1 MATADKNTQIVD
13 AQTMTHSSSTS
24 SSHSIVQSYK
34 HKVVMLDYDDFFD
47 GSGRRNKVNL
57 STNTASSSSSL
68 LSTVKKERLARE
80 QRRRDERAAL
90 MIQKVWRGRKAA
102 LSTRQDILGSLGEG
116 SVARRAGRLVGLY
129 KIGVG
134 ADGSKVRAALGEWVE
149 IAGRVDGMSPPYW
162 RSDAN
167 RTGGEP
173 AFLEVL
179 KEERGYSGAII
190 IGILLSEV
198 IKAVSEAPA

>member
-1 MATADKNTQIVD
+1 
-13 AQTMTHSSSTS
+13 
-24 SSHSIVQSYK
+24 
-34 HKVVMLDYDDFFD
+34 MLDYDDFFD

-80 QRRRDERAAL
+80 QRRRDERAGL
-90 MIQKVWRGRKAA
+90 IIQKVWRGRRAA
-102 LSTRQDILGSLGEG
+102 LDTRQEIIGSLGEG

-149 IAGRVDGMSPPYW
+149 RAGRDDGLSLLYW
-162 RSDAN
+162 RDGSAN

-179 KEERGYSGAII
+179 KEDRGYEGAII
-190 IGILLSEV
+190 IGILLSQV

>member
-1 MATADKNTQIVD
+1 
-13 AQTMTHSSSTS
+13 
-24 SSHSIVQSYK
+24 
-34 HKVVMLDYDDFFD
+34 MLDYDDFFD

-90 MIQKVWRGRKAA
+90 IIQKVWRGRRAA
-102 LSTRQDILGSLGEG
+102 LSIRQDIIGSLGEG

-149 IAGRVDGMSPPYW
+149 SAGRVNGMSTPYW
-162 RSDAN
+162 RSYAN
-167 RTGGEP
+167 RTGGAP
-173 AFLEVL
+173 AFLEVVM
-179 KEERGYSGAII
+179 EDRGYPGAII
-190 IGILLSEV
+190 IGILLSQV

>member
-1 MATADKNTQIVD
+1 MKCAVEEYTNCKRTDDDSFIVHLINLFNCTFD
-13 AQTMTHSSSTS
+13 HHPAA
-24 SSHSIVQSYK
+24 
-34 HKVVMLDYDDFFD
+34 MLDYDDFFD

-102 LSTRQDILGSLGEG
+102 LSVRQDIIGTLGEG

-129 KIGVG
+129 RIGVG
-134 ADGSKVRAALGEWVE
+134 ADGSEVRAALGEWVE
-149 IAGRVDGMSPPYW
+149 SAGKVDGMSYRCL
-162 RSDAN
+162 RSGTD
-167 RTGGEP
+167 E
-173 AFLEVL
+173 
-179 KEERGYSGAII
+179 
-190 IGILLSEV
+190 
-198 IKAVSEAPA
+198 

>member
-1 MATADKNTQIVD
+1 
-13 AQTMTHSSSTS
+13 
-24 SSHSIVQSYK
+24 
-34 HKVVMLDYDDFFD
+34 MLDYDDFFD

-90 MIQKVWRGRKAA
+90 VIQKLWRGRRATF
-102 LSTRQDILGSLGEG
+102 SIRHDIIGSLREG
-116 SVARRAGRLVGLY
+116 SVAKRAGRLVGLY

-149 IAGRVDGMSPPYW
+149 SAGRVDGMFL
-162 RSDAN
+162 RTVKGNAN
-167 RTGGEP
+167 GTGGEP

-179 KEERGYSGAII
+179 KEDRGYPGAII
-190 IGILLSEV
+190 IGILLSQV

>member
-1 MATADKNTQIVD
+1 
-13 AQTMTHSSSTS
+13 
-24 SSHSIVQSYK
+24 
-34 HKVVMLDYDDFFD
+34 MLDYDDFFD

-90 MIQKVWRGRKAA
+90 IIQKVWRGRRAA
-102 LSTRQDILGSLGEG
+102 LDIRQEIIASLGEG

-149 IAGRVDGMSPPYW
+149 SAGRVDGVSTPYYW

-179 KEERGYSGAII
+179 KEDRGYSGAII
-190 IGILLSEV
+190 IGILLSQV

>member
-1 MATADKNTQIVD
+1 MAAADKNVQIVN

-24 SSHSIVQSYK
+24 STYSIDTFT
-34 HKVVMLDYDDFFD
+34 HHPAAMLDYDDFFD
-47 GSGRRNKVNL
+47 GSGRRTKVNL

-90 MIQKVWRGRKAA
+90 IIQKVWRGRKAA
-102 LSTRQDILGSLGEG
+102 LSTRGEIIGTLSEG

-134 ADGSKVRAALGEWVE
+134 ADGGKVRAALGEWVE
-149 IAGRVDGMSPPYW
+149 SAGKVDGMSLSCL
-162 RSDAN
+162 RFELMN
-167 RTGGEP
+167 RGRASFLRDTQGG
-173 AFLEVL
+173 
-179 KEERGYSGAII
+179 
-190 IGILLSEV
+190 
-198 IKAVSEAPA
+198 

>member
-1 MATADKNTQIVD
+1 MAAADKNIQIVN
-13 AQTMTHSSSTS
+13 AQTMTHS
-24 SSHSIVQSYK
+24 IV
-34 HKVVMLDYDDFFD
+34 HLINLFNCTFTHHPAAMLDYDDFFD

-68 LSTVKKERLARE
+68 LSTVQKERLARE

-90 MIQKVWRGRKAA
+90 IIQKVWRGRTAA
-102 LSTRQDILGSLGEG
+102 LDIRQGILGSLGDG

-149 IAGRVDGMSPPYW
+149 SAGRVDGMSLHYL
-162 RSDAN
+162 R
-167 RTGGEP
+167 
-173 AFLEVL
+173 
-179 KEERGYSGAII
+179 SGANVQ
-190 IGILLSEV
+190 GASQHF
-198 IKAVSEAPA
+198 

>member
-1 MATADKNTQIVD
+1 MAAADKNIQIVN

-24 SSHSIVQSYK
+24 STYSIVHLYTHQ
-34 HKVVMLDYDDFFD
+34 VVMLDYDDLFD

-90 MIQKVWRGRKAA
+90 IIQKVWRGRRTA
-102 LSTRQDILGSLGEG
+102 LDIRQGIIGTLGKG

-134 ADGSKVRAALGEWVE
+134 ADGGKVRAALGEWVDS
-149 IAGRVDGMSPPYW
+149 AGKVDGMFS
-162 RSDAN
+162 
-167 RTGGEP
+167 
-173 AFLEVL
+173 
-179 KEERGYSGAII
+179 
-190 IGILLSEV
+190 
-198 IKAVSEAPA
+198 

>member
-1 MATADKNTQIVD
+1 
-13 AQTMTHSSSTS
+13 
-24 SSHSIVQSYK
+24 
-34 HKVVMLDYDDFFD
+34 MLDYDDFFD

-90 MIQKVWRGRKAA
+90 IIQKVWRGRRAA
-102 LSTRQDILGSLGEG
+102 LSIRQEILGNLGEG
-116 SVARRAGRLVGLY
+116 SVATRAGRLVGLY

-134 ADGSKVRAALGEWVE
+134 ADGSKVRAALGDWVDN
-149 IAGRVDGMSPPYW
+149 AGRVDGMSVHDM
-162 RSDAN
+162 RGDSDA
-167 RTGGEP
+167 TGSGP
-173 AFLEVL
+173 AFLEFL
-179 KEERGYSGAII
+179 KEERGYPGAITM
-190 IGILLSEV
+190 GILLSQV